1 VSAEDEDKNVGA
13 AGDGKRDGRRVK
25 KSDGKD
31 AGESE
36 MKDPGGDELPTG
48 VACCLQGRE
57 VHAR

>member
-1 VSAEDEDKNVGA
+1 
-13 AGDGKRDGRRVK
+13 
-25 KSDGKD
+25 
-31 AGESE
+31 